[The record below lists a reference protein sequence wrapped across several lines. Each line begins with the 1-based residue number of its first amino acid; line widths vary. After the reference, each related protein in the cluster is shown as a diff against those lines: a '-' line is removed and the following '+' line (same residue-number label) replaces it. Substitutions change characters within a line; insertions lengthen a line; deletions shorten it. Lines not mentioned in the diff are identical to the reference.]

1 MRFIIAYLNVAFTK
15 QILPIKMKNKKILL
29 TVIISSGLTVLLLW
43 IFNNNS
49 FPQQEVDPSP
59 ENIVELMGNQTS
71 FGVKGNC
78 GMCKKTIETAALS
91 LDGVFSAEWNGKT
104 KQISIVYDPQ
114 VVELLNIHKSI
125 ANSGYGTELVEYNM
139 DNYSELPLC
148 CQYDPSMIIKS
159 N

>member
-1 MRFIIAYLNVAFTK
+1 
-15 QILPIKMKNKKILL
+15 MKNSK
-29 TVIISSGLTVLLLW
+29 TVITALIASGLTILLLW
-43 IFNNNS
+43 IINDKPFSEENTA
-49 FPQQEVDPSP
+49 PSP
-59 ENIVELMGNQTS
+59 EKIVELMGNQTS

-91 LDGVFSAEWNGKT
+91 LDGVLSAQWSGQT
-104 KQISIVYDPQ
+104 KQISLVYDPQ
-114 VVELLNIHKSI
+114 VVELLNIHKAI

-139 DNYSELPLC
+139 DNYDELPLC